1 VTPIRNSTG
10 NATNTNSTWTHP
22 NVISGRHS
30 RQQAYRM
37 STGGSTAT
45 AAAAF
50 AGQANANGSNTP
62 LADQSIIIGTVGV
75 MALLVGAITARRLRS
90 RNILSACIEN
100 ETLEDDIAYDTAY
113 TVNSDSYNTFS
124 QGWKGDLEK
133 FDV

>member
-1 VTPIRNSTG
+1 MNRL
-10 NATNTNSTWTHP
+10 
-22 NVISGRHS
+22 
-30 RQQAYRM
+30 
-37 STGGSTAT
+37 GSSIAS
-45 AAAAF
+45 AAV
-50 AGQANANGSNTP
+50 AGQNAANGSNTP

-100 ETLEDDIAYDTAY
+100 ESLEDDIAYDTAY
-113 TVNSDSYNTFS
+113 TINSDSYNTFS

>member
-1 VTPIRNSTG
+1 
-10 NATNTNSTWTHP
+10 
-22 NVISGRHS
+22 
-30 RQQAYRM
+30 M
-37 STGGSTAT
+37 STGGSTA

-50 AGQANANGSNTP
+50 AGQQNANDSNTP

-75 MALLVGAITARRLRS
+75 MALLVGAITARRLLS

-133 FDV
+133 YSTRSSFQSAD